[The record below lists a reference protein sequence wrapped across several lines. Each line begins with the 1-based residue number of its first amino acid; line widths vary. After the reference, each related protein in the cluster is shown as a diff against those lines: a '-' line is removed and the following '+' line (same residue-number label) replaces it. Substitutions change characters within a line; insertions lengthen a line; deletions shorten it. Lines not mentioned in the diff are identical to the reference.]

1 MIKRFLFILC
11 VMSLFGCSQD
21 KLVVQKTADDRL
33 VFKLSS
39 DFISNSNFN
48 VFNEIQYTTDIYD
61 NGDYK
66 LYIDVYLAHYPHLEK
81 LFEGYKSEKAT
92 YDVSGYTIKKSE
104 KVNIVPNENGYD
116 FVAFYGVVKDKSVL
130 LPSYYGVHSVMI
142 KTPKYFVS
150 IELKQHARRLGA
162 LDRDKSMNY
171 LTPIIKT
178 MK

>member
-48 VFNEIQYTTDIYD
+48 VFDEIQYTTDIYD
-61 NGDYK
+61 NGEYK
-66 LYIDVYLAHYPHLEK
+66 LYIDVYLEHYPHLEQ
-81 LFEGYKSEKAT
+81 LFEEYKNGKST
-92 YDVSGYTIKKSE
+92 YNFSGHTVKKPE
-104 KVNIVPNENGYD
+104 KVNILPNENGYD